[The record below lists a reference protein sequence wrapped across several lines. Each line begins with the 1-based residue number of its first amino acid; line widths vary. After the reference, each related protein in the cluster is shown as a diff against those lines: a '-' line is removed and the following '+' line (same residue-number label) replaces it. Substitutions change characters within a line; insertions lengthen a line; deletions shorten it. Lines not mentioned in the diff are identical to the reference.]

1 MIEYEGRVFRPPS
14 EAYSLIVQVT
24 IGCSHNKCTFCDMY
38 KEKRFRVRRLEDVK
52 RDFDEARRMYRR
64 VERIFLADGDA
75 LMCRPEHM
83 AEILRYIRQLFP
95 ECERVTSYG
104 SPASIL
110 VKKQEDL
117 NMLHELGLEMIYLGL
132 ESGSDELLRRVNKGE
147 TADEIV
153 RAGLMVKQA
162 GMKLSVTCIAG
173 LGSLELSEEH
183 AIKTAEALSRMKPEY
198 IGLLTLLFELETP
211 LMRDWQEGRFYLM
224 NPRSRTR
231 RSSCSSTSTPRAA
244 FSAPTTPPTM
254 STWRVRS
261 TATARPCASAC
272 VRRLRGKSSS
282 ATRRS
287 GQDNQKAIIFIMEYS
302 NKAKILCIL
311 CYNFEKCKT
320 NEKNCDI
327 LFLISGS
334 VTLCT

>member
-1 MIEYEGRVFRPPS
+1 MIHYEGRVFRPPS

-38 KEKRFRVRRLEDVK
+38 KEKQFRVRKLDEVK
-52 RDFDEARRMYRR
+52 ADFDAARAQYRR
-64 VERIFLADGDA
+64 VDRIFLADGDA

-83 AEILRYIRQLFP
+83 AEILRYIKKLFP

-110 VKKQEDL
+110 CKKQEDL

-132 ESGSDELLRRVNKGE
+132 ESGSDEVLTRINKGE

-153 RAGLMVKQA
+153 RAGLMVKAA

-224 NPRSRTR
+224 NPIEIAHETLILLEHIDAEGAYSVQTMRRTTSISPARSIGTAMPCAAVCVLRWR
-231 RSSCSSTSTPRAA
+231 ARSNSAMKR
-244 FSAPTTPPTM
+244 SAP
-254 STWRVRS
+254 
-261 TATARPCASAC
+261 AD
-272 VRRLRGKSSS
+272 
-282 ATRRS
+282 
-287 GQDNQKAIIFIMEYS
+287 QFDIFICPFPARQCIRHFYALRSCWADFFVYS
-302 NKAKILCIL
+302 NDFI
-311 CYNFEKCKT
+311 YFV
-320 NEKNCDI
+320 
-327 LFLISGS
+327 FP
-334 VTLCT
+334 VW